1 MLVAAGRKPVVQS
14 GVGNCVPC
22 GGAGAVE
29 PPEKTFL
36 TCHVESAFGPVSWSG
51 NMFGSAAALTPSQM

>member
-14 GVGNCVPC
+14 AAVVVPPVPV
-22 GGAGAVE
+22 VE

-36 TCHVESAFGPVSWSG
+36 TCHVDRAFGPVSWSG
-51 NMFGSAAALTPSQM
+51 NMVGSAAALTPSQM

>member
-1 MLVAAGRKPVVQS
+1 MVQSAAVVVPPVPVVL
-14 GVGNCVPC
+14 
-22 GGAGAVE
+22 

-36 TCHVESAFGPVSWSG
+36 TCQVLRAFGPVSCSG